1 MARPRSSL
9 YVYFK
14 LPAADAGLFQRLTV
28 MQAELA
34 WQTGVD
40 ARLLHRRDDALTWME
55 VYEGIADAD
64 AFQVAL
70 DAALRQHGIDTA
82 IPSRHLEWFVPFD
95 AAPAP

>member
-14 LPAADAGLFQRLTV
+14 LPAADTALFQRLSA

-34 WQTGVD
+34 WQTGAD
-40 ARLLHRRDDALTWME
+40 ARLLHRRDDSLTWME

-64 AFQVAL
+64 AFQAAL
-70 DAALRQHGIDTA
+70 DAALVRHGIDA
-82 IPSRHLEWFVPFD
+82 ASPPRHLEWFVPFD